1 VEMFPEQSVQGS
13 IYYVDISD
21 PAADDSNPGTDSLPW
36 KYCPGMP
43 GWTGDV
49 TLEPGDTVYF
59 NNAATW
65 TASSGNALVQ
75 VVGGVTYDGKTWGSG
90 ARATLRAT
98 GGLYRSV
105 INLMA
110 DDPAEPTIVRGFEVD
125 ANGQVTSGITVNWPQ
140 SSGSLTGA
148 TKRIEDCIVH
158 GVASHSAQGQYEY
171 GIAIS
176 SGYGGSRTVRNVEI
190 LDCTTYDISRGGVNV
205 YSANDD
211 PNSTIENVVVRG
223 CEIYNTGQDP
233 NYGGSG
239 LALKNHIIDVIVE
252 YNYVHHAARG
262 AGIGIS
268 SHNEQFRGPE
278 NLIIRHNIVREN
290 PQMGIVLNLWGS
302 ADMDIYGNLIIKNT
316 YQGIRFMRA
325 IGTLSVRIYNNTLVQ
340 NYYPGW
346 SHEILVQS
354 TAASIPLLEI
364 KNNILIAASDTTP
377 LVDDDGDIT
386 GHANNLYYRSGGG
399 TLVRAS
405 GVSYTAGTV
414 NSWEPSAVTDDPL
427 LKNLASL
434 PAGFSGTYGVDM
446 EPHPD
451 GLSLTAGSPAR
462 DGGVPLDVA
471 YSSSVNSVSR
481 PNGAEWDIGAYE
493 FLPDLTLYGTPA
505 DQAIHLHWTVNT
517 TLPVTAT
524 WHIDYYTQTVSA
536 PFSATIPLSATRSYT
551 LTEHVEN
558 YQWYTV
564 TLHAMLGET
573 SWLSDTVRVMPT
585 DRFVYLPFILS
596 TRYTRDA
603 VQKQL
608 EGLVLRQYQ

>member
-1 VEMFPEQSVQGS
+1 M
-13 IYYVDISD
+13 
-21 PAADDSNPGTDSLPW
+21 
-36 KYCPGMP
+36 
-43 GWTGDV
+43 
-49 TLEPGDTVYF
+49 YF
-59 NNAATW
+59 YNAATW
-65 TASSGNALVQ
+65 TASSGNALIQ
-75 VVGGVTYDGKTWGSG
+75 VVGGVIYDGRMWGSG
-90 ARATLRAT
+90 TRATLRAT

-105 INLMA
+105 INLME
-110 DDPAEPTIVRGFEVD
+110 DDPTEPTIVRGFEVD

-148 TKRIEDCIVH
+148 TKRIEDCVVH
-158 GVASHSAQGQYEY
+158 GVVSHSAQGQYEY

-190 LDCTTYDISRGGVNV
+190 LNCTTYDISRGGINV

-233 NYGGSG
+233 SYRGSG

-262 AGIGIS
+262 VGIGIS

-278 NLIIRHNIVREN
+278 NLIVRHNIVREN

-364 KNNILIAASDTTP
+364 KNNILIADSDTTP

-386 GHANNLYYRSGGG
+386 DHANNLYYRFGGG

-405 GVSYTAGTV
+405 GVNYTAGTV
-414 NSWEPSAVTDDPL
+414 HSWEQSAVTGDPL
-427 LKNLASL
+427 LKDLASL
-434 PAGFSGTYGVDM
+434 PAGFSGTYGIDM

-462 DGGVPLDVA
+462 DGGVPLGPS
-471 YSSSVNSVSR
+471 YSSSVNSVTR
-481 PNGAEWDIGAYE
+481 PNGAEWDVGAYE
-493 FLPDLTLYGTPA
+493 FVPALELHGRPGNESIYLDWTLSTT
-505 DQAIHLHWTVNT
+505 DTVES
-517 TLPVTAT
+517 
-524 WHIDYYTQTVSA
+524 WRIEYYTQTITA
-536 PFSATIPLSATRSYT
+536 PFTKTNSLSITRST
-551 LTEHVEN
+551 VLTENVRN
-558 YQWYTV
+558 YQWYTI
-564 TLHAMLGET
+564 TLHAMVDVPSIGET

-585 DRFVYLPFILS
+585 DIFVHLP
-596 TRYTRDA
+596 
-603 VQKQL
+603 
-608 EGLVLRQYQ
+608 LVMRED